1 MKIDKNLNRTT
12 IRAAIVITGLMANIN
27 DRNIKRKNSDGID
40 TTRPNNII
48 KVISSG
54 VYFLSDFSFFS
65 MAFKTFSTSSFP
77 PSPPFSQISH
87 KATSTP
93 FALQNFL

>member
-12 IRAAIVITGLMANIN
+12 IRAITVITGLMVNIN

-48 KVISSG
+48 KIISNG
-54 VYFLSDFSFFS
+54 VYFLSDLLIFI
-65 MAFKTFSTSSFP
+65 KITSLIYYTIFERKGGKLWQKIWS
-77 PSPPFSQISH
+77 
-87 KATSTP
+87 
-93 FALQNFL
+93 

>member
-12 IRAAIVITGLMANIN
+12 IRATTVITGLMVNIN
-27 DRNIKRKNSDGID
+27 DRNIKRKNNDGID

-54 VYFLSDFSFFS
+54 VYFLSDLLIFI
-65 MAFKTFSTSSFP
+65 KITSLIYYTIFERKGGKLWQKIWS
-77 PSPPFSQISH
+77 
-87 KATSTP
+87 
-93 FALQNFL
+93 

>member
-1 MKIDKNLNRTT
+1 MKNDKNLNRTM

-54 VYFLSDFSFFS
+54 VYFLSDLLIFI
-65 MAFKTFSTSSFP
+65 KITSLIYLIYYTIFERKGGKLW
-77 PSPPFSQISH
+77 QKI
-87 KATSTP
+87 
-93 FALQNFL
+93 

>member
-12 IRAAIVITGLMANIN
+12 IRAMTVITGLMVNIN

-48 KVISSG
+48 KIISSG
-54 VYFLSDFSFFS
+54 VYFLSDLLIFI
-65 MAFKTFSTSSFP
+65 KITSLIYYTIFERKGGKLW
-77 PSPPFSQISH
+77 QKI
-87 KATSTP
+87 
-93 FALQNFL
+93 

>member
-12 IRAAIVITGLMANIN
+12 IRAMTVITGLMVNIN

-48 KVISSG
+48 KIISSG
-54 VYFLSDFSFFS
+54 VYFFIWFINF
-65 MAFKTFSTSSFP
+65 
-77 PSPPFSQISH
+77 H
-87 KATSTP
+87 KNHL
-93 FALQNFL
+93 FNILYHI

>member
-1 MKIDKNLNRTT
+1 MKNDKNLNRTM

-27 DRNIKRKNSDGID
+27 DRNIKRKNNDGID

-54 VYFLSDFSFFS
+54 VYFLSDLLIFI
-65 MAFKTFSTSSFP
+65 KITSLIYLIYYTIFERKGGKLW
-77 PSPPFSQISH
+77 QKIW
-87 KATSTP
+87 
-93 FALQNFL
+93 N